1 MFKRLI
7 VICLLLISVESHA
20 QNGFQ
25 LGLEISPAWNLNTH
39 YNKILGFGPAES
51 GYGFNVGVP
60 VKWWFKENISLQTG
74 LTFEYMA
81 FDNRVNNTLLSSQ
94 RHGSVNLPLMFNLAL
109 SGSWYASFGAGLKY
123 NFLNQ
128 AWSGF
133 SVDISSQINS
143 FQPYFGGGVNTLIE
157 RDKGVFEF
165 GIQGRYH
172 FIQLLNETAPQST
185 DFSSNILS
193 LDLILRF
200 YLLNR

>member
-1 MFKRLI
+1 MLKKFI
-7 VICLLLISVESHA
+7 ICFSLLLSLNTKA
-20 QNGFQ
+20 QSGFQ
-25 LGLEISPAWNLNTH
+25 LGLEVSPVWNLNVH
-39 YNKILGFGPAES
+39 YNKVLGFGPADG
-51 GYGFNVGVP
+51 GYGFNIGVP

-94 RHGSVNLPLMFNLAL
+94 RHGSINLPIMFNLAL
-109 SGSWYASFGAGLKY
+109 SDTWYGVFGTGVNY
-123 NFLNQ
+123 NVFNQ

-143 FQPYFGGGVNTLIE
+143 FQPYIGAGVNTLLE

-165 GIQGRYH
+165 GVQGRFH
-172 FIQLLNETAPQST
+172 FIQLLNENAPQSN

-193 LDLILRF
+193 LDLLLRF
-200 YLLNR
+200 YLFNR

>member
-1 MFKRLI
+1 MLKKIIFCC
-7 VICLLLISVESHA
+7 VILCSVNSKA
-20 QNGFQ
+20 QTGFQ
-25 LGLEISPAWNLNTH
+25 LGLEISPVWNLNTH
-39 YNKILGFGPAES
+39 YNKILGFGQAES

-60 VKWWFKENISLQTG
+60 VKWWFREGVSLQTG

-94 RHGSVNLPLMFNLAL
+94 RFGSIHLPLMFNIAL
-109 SGSWYASFGAGLKY
+109 NGNWYGAVGGGVNY
-123 NFLNQ
+123 NVFNQ

-133 SVDISSQINS
+133 SVDISNQINS
-143 FQPYFGGGVNTLIE
+143 FQPYIGAGVNTLLE

-165 GIQGRYH
+165 GIQGRFH
-172 FIQLLNETAPQST
+172 FIQLLNDTAPQAT

-200 YLLNR
+200 YLFNR